1 MSATPLYGI
10 DPNSKYL
17 EKNDRSAKIN
27 VTKAKITVLF
37 VCYFF
42 SLKNV
47 LKRCPNTFK
56 RYPYNFYSK
65 FLRFAASNAIKE
77 MNMVQG
83 HFDFV
88 IFFHFHFADGSF
100 LIKVQINDQSVKNND
115 QSAQKNRSNCTIDTI
130 LIFQI

>member
-1 MSATPLYGI
+1 M
-10 DPNSKYL
+10 
-17 EKNDRSAKIN
+17 
-27 VTKAKITVLF
+27 TKAKITVLF

-65 FLRFAASNAIKE
+65 ILRFAASNATHE
-77 MNMVQG
+77 MNMVGG

-88 IFFHFHFADGSF
+88 NFFDLRSALLDVCMSDVYCAESMCIWMLLKGQYFILHHIDHDSGGDDLHFRFA
-100 LIKVQINDQSVKNND
+100 L
-115 QSAQKNRSNCTIDTI
+115 
-130 LIFQI
+130 